1 MTSSRHDAVGWRIDP
16 PRAARVRAT
25 SSPPSPS
32 APPARRHEG
41 EGTDEAIRPRPDRR
55 LDLFLGQAQ
64 TQRVNLLCSPDLAWC
79 EALGPAFKAATG
91 IDLEFQRLSSNDGLA
106 RLRAEAA
113 NPIFDAWFGGT
124 GDPHLIA
131 FREGLT
137 EFYEPTVW
145 GDIIQNLKDQ
155 VGGTY
160 IPLYAGALGFV
171 VNEGVLGGQADAQG
185 LARPDRPHLQGPDRH
200 ARPQQLRHRV
210 HDHRDAGPDLR
221 RGRGLRD
228 PRRPAPEHRPVHE
241 LGQRPRPRWPAA
253 ARSPSPSSS
262 CTTASSSP
270 PRASR

>member
-1 MTSSRHDAVGWRIDP
+1 VKETDLMKRLTLVLI
-16 PRAARVRAT
+16 AA
-25 SSPPSPS
+25 S
-32 APPARRHEG
+32 
-41 EGTDEAIRPRPDRR
+41 I
-55 LDLFLGQAQ
+55 LLLGNAQA
-64 TQRVNLLCSPDLAWC
+64 QRVNLLCSPDLAWC

-145 GDIIQNLKDQ
+145 NDIIQDLKDQ

-171 VNEGVLGGQADAQG
+171 VNEGVLDGK
-185 LARPDRPHLQGPDRH
+185 PM
-200 ARPQQLRHRV
+200 
-210 HDHRDAGPDLR
+210 
-221 RGRGLRD
+221 
-228 PRRPAPEHRPVHE
+228 
-241 LGQRPRPRWPAA
+241 
-253 ARSPSPSSS
+253 PSG
-262 CTTASSSP
+262 
-270 PRASR
+270 